1 MGSDKGKPISV
12 LIVDDEADLVEV
24 LAKRLDKRGFEV
36 HTADSG
42 EAALG
47 RLEPKPVVLKGA
59 AVPTSVLLVDD
70 EAELLGIMS
79 KRLRKRGFTVHTADS
94 GEAALTQLGEV
105 PDVDVVVLDQKMV
118 GMTGLQAL
126 KSIKEQ
132 HPAVQVIMLTGHGSV
147 QDAMDALK
155 DGALDYLTKPC
166 DINVLIESM
175 DVAKSKRDDAQR
187 Q

>member
-1 MGSDKGKPISV
+1 MGRDKGTPISV
-12 LIVDDEADLVEV
+12 LIVDDEQDLVEV
-24 LAKRLDKRGFEV
+24 LAKRLGKRGFTV
-36 HTADSG
+36 DAVDSG

-47 RLEPKPVVLKGA
+47 KLDAVRETFTGA

-70 EAELLGIMS
+70 EVELLGVLS
-79 KRLRKRGFTVHTADS
+79 KRLSRRGFTVHTAGS
-94 GEAALTQLGEV
+94 GQAALTRLGEGA
-105 PDVDVVVLDQKMV
+105 DVDVVVLDQKMV

-132 HPAVQVIMLTGHGSV
+132 HPTVEVIMLTGHGSV
-147 QDAMDALK
+147 QDAMDALQ

-166 DINVLIESM
+166 DINVLVKSM
-175 DVAKSKRDDAQR
+175 DVAKSKRDGAHR